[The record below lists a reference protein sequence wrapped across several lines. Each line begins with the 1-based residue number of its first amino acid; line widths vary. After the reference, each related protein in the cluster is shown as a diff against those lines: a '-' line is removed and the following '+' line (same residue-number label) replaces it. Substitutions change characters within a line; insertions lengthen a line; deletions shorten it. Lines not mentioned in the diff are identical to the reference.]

1 MDETTPLLLRNQSH
15 ALSKKRLL
23 AVFPALAL
31 IQFTSFL
38 DQTAISTSLPAI
50 ASALDTGAS
59 ISLVGA
65 SFLITSTSIQLI
77 NGRLSDIFGRKAALV
92 TALCIMGAGNLW
104 SGFCTTP
111 LQLFVSRA
119 CTGFGAGAINALVQI
134 AIADITTLEQRG
146 YYFGMVGMAVA
157 FGNGLGPVV
166 GGVLT
171 QSFGWRWAFW
181 FVCPLCLAAIAYL
194 SSVWP
199 STPRYDAGRSNISS
213 RLKLIDWPGAVGASP
228 ARAGTLL
235 LPMVV
240 AHGLT
245 SALTGIIISATGR
258 YKPVIV
264 FGAFCWVSAALGKL
278 FLNQTSEIW
287 KVALVGVLDG
297 LGVGCSL
304 QPGSDTENRAVLTG
318 LRNFVRDLGGATGTT
333 VSGTTLSNLLF
344 AQLQHRF
351 SPEMI
356 ARLTSSAFAL
366 KDLGLTDSERR
377 LISGAYMNSL
387 KVIYVTFAPPLHRNI
402 RQNEYLESD
411 NCQRYTSVTMPPPKP
426 TRFNSFWS
434 PLMLLWPAITIHW
447 ATFKEAFRTRGFA
460 ALWNPTKQLEYGVAS
475 LLSETSEG
483 FIEYE
488 STTVVPSLVKQ
499 ARGKILELGPG
510 PGNQIHRFDPDLV
523 ESICAID
530 PNPNFNDDIALK
542 LQASA
547 LESRYKFVVCGVE
560 DSDILRAEGVT
571 EGSLDTI
578 LSIQVMCAVND
589 PRAIMKEVWKLLKPG
604 GQFIF
609 WEHGKSR
616 DTLTSIGQTLWNPAW
631 STFVG
636 CNMNRDI
643 RGAILAA
650 GEWEGLENVE
660 ETDDP
665 LTFLPRFWG
674 VLVKKA

>member
-15 ALSKKRLL
+15 ALSKRRLL

-199 STPRYDAGRSNISS
+199 STKRSDSGSSSIRS
-213 RLKLIDWPGAVGASP
+213 RLKLIDWPGAVVP
-228 ARAGTLL
+228 
-235 LPMVV
+235 
-240 AHGLT
+240 
-245 SALTGIIISATGR
+245 I
-258 YKPVIV
+258 
-264 FGAFCWVSAALGKL
+264 ALG
-278 FLNQTSEIW
+278 
-287 KVALVGVLDG
+287 VLVGL
-297 LGVGCSL
+297 LA
-304 QPGSDTENRAVLTG
+304 GSDTENRAVLTG

-366 KDLGLTDSERR
+366 KDLGLTDSEQR

-387 KVIYVTFAPPLHRNI
+387 KVIYVTFARLGLHDVSTTLHRNI
-402 RQNEYLESD
+402 NQNKSLESD
-411 NCQRYTSVTMPPPKP
+411 NCQRYTPVTMPPPKP

-447 ATFKEAFRTRGFA
+447 AAFKEAFRTRGFA

-547 LESRYKFVVCGVE
+547 LESRYKFLVCGVE

-571 EGSLDTI
+571 EGSMDTI

-589 PRAIMKEVWKLLKPG
+589 HRAIMKEIWKLLKPG

-609 WEHGKSR
+609 WEHGKSK
-616 DTLTSIGQTLWNPAW
+616 DILTSIGQTLWNPAW

>member
-15 ALSKKRLL
+15 ALSKRRLL

-181 FVCPLCLAAIAYL
+181 FVCPLCLAAVAYL

-199 STPRYDAGRSNISS
+199 SNRRSDAGGSSIST
-213 RLKLIDWPGAVGASP
+213 RLKLIDWPGAVVP
-228 ARAGTLL
+228 
-235 LPMVV
+235 
-240 AHGLT
+240 
-245 SALTGIIISATGR
+245 I
-258 YKPVIV
+258 
-264 FGAFCWVSAALGKL
+264 ALG
-278 FLNQTSEIW
+278 
-287 KVALVGVLDG
+287 VLVGL
-297 LGVGCSL
+297 LA
-304 QPGSDTENRAVLTG
+304 GSDTENRAVLTG

-333 VSGTTLSNLLF
+333 ANKIFCPVSGTTLSNLLF

-387 KVIYVTFAPPLHRNI
+387 KVIYVTFAALAIIHLCLCLFIKDHEAGVTRRVCFLHQPPFFPAILRPHLIEPNTPSSNI
-402 RQNEYLESD
+402 NQNNKSIKSD
-411 NCQRYTSVTMPPPKP
+411 ICQRYTSVTMPPPKP

-447 ATFKEAFRTRGFA
+447 AAFKEAFRTRGFA

-510 PGNQIHRFDPDLV
+510 PGNQIHRFDPNLV

-547 LESRYKFVVCGVE
+547 LESRYKFLVCGVE

-571 EGSLDTI
+571 EGSMDTI

-589 PRAIMKEVWKLLKPG
+589 PRVIMKEIWKLLKPG

-616 DTLTSIGQTLWNPAW
+616 DILTSIGQTLWNPAW

-643 RGAILAA
+643 RSAILAA